1 MKPSLFFLPE
11 KGKQRE
17 RGRKGERAV
26 SGPMDFPAGGIAI
39 ENRGKEKCRKEDF
52 RKADCCKAD
61 CCKADCC
68 KEERDKIFYENPL
81 TKKDILL

>member
-17 RGRKGERAV
+17 SERGRNERAV

-61 CCKADCC
+61 CCK
-68 KEERDKIFYENPL
+68 EERDKIFYENPL